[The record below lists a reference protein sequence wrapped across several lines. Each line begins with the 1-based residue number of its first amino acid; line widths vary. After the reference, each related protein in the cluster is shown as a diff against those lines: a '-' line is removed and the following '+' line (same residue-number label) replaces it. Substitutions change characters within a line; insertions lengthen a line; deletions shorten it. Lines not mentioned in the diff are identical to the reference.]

1 MNLLDFI
8 PKEAIIATLKARTKE
23 EVVGELV
30 DALIQSKKLP
40 GANRDE
46 VIRGVMKRERL
57 GSTGIGAGL
66 AVPHVKQ
73 STHVPEMMG
82 AFGRSPDGIEFGA
95 VDGEP
100 VHLFFLL
107 LSPPGDPSQHLQALK
122 LLSSLTRDENICK
135 FLKAADGVDG
145 IVETLAEV
153 EELSKK

>member
-8 PKEAIIATLKARTKE
+8 SRKSVVPSLTSRSKEDVIS
-23 EVVGELV
+23 ELV
-30 DALIQSKKLP
+30 DVLIESKELP
-40 GANRDE
+40 AAKRDA
-46 VIRGVMKRERL
+46 VIKGVMKRERL

-73 STHVPEMMG
+73 SPEVPRLMG
-82 AFGRSPDGIEFGA
+82 AFGRSIDGVEFDA

-107 LSPPGDPSQHLQALK
+107 LSPPGDPSMHLEALK
-122 LLSSLTRDENICK
+122 LLSGLTRDENFRK
-135 FLKAADGVDG
+135 FLRSADGVDG

-153 EELSKK
+153 GELTKK

>member
-8 PKEAIIATLKARTKE
+8 SRKAVRPSLTSKSKED
-23 EVVGELV
+23 VVAELV
-30 DALIQSKKLP
+30 DVLVESKELP
-40 GANRDE
+40 AANRDK

-66 AVPHVKQ
+66 AMPHVKQ
-73 STHVPEMMG
+73 SPDVPKMMG
-82 AFGRSPDGIEFGA
+82 AFGRSEEGIDFDS

-107 LSPPGDPSQHLQALK
+107 LSPPGDPSRHLEALK
-122 LLSSLTRDENICK
+122 LLSSLTRDDNFRK
-135 FLKAADGVDG
+135 FLRSAEGVDG

-153 EELSKK
+153 GELSKR